1 MRQYTRTWLLMI
13 GLLLT
18 SGLTF
23 KHSTTYLPTFYS
35 TTNNWS
41 SFMTSRVLEFALGEK
56 GDTVIQHANF
66 SIQRSGVSSALFYTA
81 RNTQYRLKHPKYGL
95 TFPLASTVL
104 FYDDAGDTYGVD
116 EVDMSIELP
125 DAPLFKEAT
134 DQQLET
140 YDRQVYDLVMN
151 LQASIQAAGWRRF
164 IMLGD
169 PRLTGR
175 TTYHFK
181 EDYLN
186 QPSVASLKLVSLF
199 LADPDYRLSWEDWK
213 SLKGG
218 FIWYWHADG
227 MLLKV
232 RYSPDLRTKSSNT
245 PLFDKLDVIVQTTNS
260 LSGASHPNE
269 ATRAKY
275 ATTLAGA
282 LLLRIKAEEQA
293 RALGLPILESY
304 QDPTMVTGVPV
315 PSMESVAKAEA
326 LKQAQTAPPE
336 PVLRKAAGELCPQS
350 GWWFTPAQVNSRRY
364 FQQGTP
370 FPAIGDSNFG
380 TTFWQWSPDQSNP
393 RL

>member
-1 MRQYTRTWLLMI
+1 MRRHQHRWLLGV
-13 GLLLT
+13 GLLLI
-18 SGLTF
+18 SVLIVKF
-23 KHSTTYLPTFYS
+23 ASTYLS
-35 TTNNWS
+35 TDRS
-41 SFMTSRVLEFALGEK
+41 SANYRNSLMNTRVLEFALGEQ
-56 GDTVIQHANF
+56 GDAIVQRANF
-66 SIQRSGVSSALFYTA
+66 SIQRSGVNSVLFYTA
-81 RNTQYRLKHPKYGL
+81 QNAQPKLRHPKYGL
-95 TFPLASTVL
+95 IFPYAYMVL
-104 FYDDAGDTYGVD
+104 FYDNARDTYGVD

>member
-1 MRQYTRTWLLMI
+1 MNT
-13 GLLLT
+13 
-18 SGLTF
+18 
-23 KHSTTYLPTFYS
+23 
-35 TTNNWS
+35 
-41 SFMTSRVLEFALGEK
+41 RVLEFALGEQ
-56 GDTVIQHANF
+56 GDAIVQRANF
-66 SIQRSGVSSALFYTA
+66 SIQRSGVNSVLFYTA
-81 RNTQYRLKHPKYGL
+81 QNAQPKLRHPKYGL
-95 TFPLASTVL
+95 IFPYAYMVL
-104 FYDDAGDTYGVD
+104 FYDNARDTYGAD

-125 DAPLFKEAT
+125 DAPLFEKMT
-134 DQQLET
+134 DPQLEA
-140 YDRQVYDLVMN
+140 YDRQVYELVMN
-151 LQASIQAAGWRRF
+151 LQASIQAVGWQRY
-164 IMLGD
+164 IMLSD

-175 TTYHFK
+175 ITYRFKSNYQTQTT
-181 EDYLN
+181 DMD
-186 QPSVASLKLVSLF
+186 PKLISPL
-199 LADPDYRLSWEDWK
+199 LADPNYQLTWEEWQN
-213 SLKGG
+213 LKGD
-218 FIWYWHADG
+218 FNWLWQAEG
-227 MLLKV
+227 MLLEV
-232 RYSPDLRTKSSNT
+232 RYMRDFRTESS
-245 PLFDKLDVIVQTTNS
+245 KRRILDNLNVILQTTNS

-370 FPAIGDSNFG
+370 FPTIGDSNFG

>member
-23 KHSTTYLPTFYS
+23 KYSTTYLPTFYS

-175 TTYHFK
+175 TTYRFK
-181 EDYLN
+181 SNYQTQTTDMD
-186 QPSVASLKLVSLF
+186 PKLISPL
-199 LADPDYRLSWEDWK
+199 LADPNYQLTWEEWQN
-213 SLKGG
+213 LKGD
-218 FIWYWHADG
+218 FNWLWQAEG
-227 MLLKV
+227 MLLEV
-232 RYSPDLRTKSSNT
+232 RYMRDFRTESS
-245 PLFDKLDVIVQTTNS
+245 KRRILDNLNVILQTTNS

-282 LLLRIKAEEQA
+282 LLRRIKAEEQA

-350 GWWFTPAQVNSRRY
+350 GWWFTPAQLNSRRY

>member
-1 MRQYTRTWLLMI
+1 
-13 GLLLT
+13 
-18 SGLTF
+18 
-23 KHSTTYLPTFYS
+23 
-35 TTNNWS
+35 
-41 SFMTSRVLEFALGEK
+41 MTSRVLEFALGEK

-282 LLLRIKAEEQA
+282 LLRRIKAEEQA

-393 RL
+393 TL

>member
-1 MRQYTRTWLLMI
+1 M
-13 GLLLT
+13 
-18 SGLTF
+18 
-23 KHSTTYLPTFYS
+23 
-35 TTNNWS
+35 N
-41 SFMTSRVLEFALGEK
+41 SRVLEFALGEK
-56 GDTVIQHANF
+56 GDTIIQRASS

-81 RNTQYRLKHPKYGL
+81 RNMQYRLKHPKHGL

-104 FYDDAGDTYGVD
+104 FYDDASDTYGVD
-116 EVDMSIELP
+116 EVNMRLDLPKRPILKKISDAEL
-125 DAPLFKEAT
+125 EI
-134 DQQLET
+134 
-140 YDRQVYDLVMN
+140 YDRQLYELVMA
-151 LQASIQAAGWRRF
+151 LQASIQAVGWKRF
-164 IMLGD
+164 IMLSD

-181 EDYLN
+181 EGHLN
-186 QPSVASLKLVSLF
+186 QPSVASLKLVSPF

-213 SLKGG
+213 SLKNG
-218 FIWYWHADG
+218 FIWYWQADG

-232 RYSPDLRTKSSNT
+232 RYSPGIRTENSDT
-245 PLFDKLDVIVQTTNS
+245 PLFDNLNVILQTTNS

-393 RL
+393 TL

>member
-1 MRQYTRTWLLMI
+1 MRRHQHRWLLGV
-13 GLLLT
+13 GLLLI
-18 SGLTF
+18 SVLIVKF
-23 KHSTTYLPTFYS
+23 ASTYLS
-35 TTNNWS
+35 TDRS
-41 SFMTSRVLEFALGEK
+41 SANYRNSLMNTRVLEFALGEQ
-56 GDTVIQHANF
+56 GDAIVQRANF
-66 SIQRSGVSSALFYTA
+66 SIQRSGVNSVLFYTA
-81 RNTQYRLKHPKYGL
+81 QNAQPKLRHPKYGL
-95 TFPLASTVL
+95 IFPYAYMVL
-104 FYDDAGDTYGVD
+104 FYDNARDTYGAD

-125 DAPLFKEAT
+125 DAPLFEKMT
-134 DQQLET
+134 DPQLEA
-140 YDRQVYDLVMN
+140 YDRQVYELVMN
-151 LQASIQAAGWRRF
+151 LQASIQAVGWQRY
-164 IMLGD
+164 IMLSD

-175 TTYHFK
+175 ITYRFKSNYQTQTT
-181 EDYLN
+181 DMD
-186 QPSVASLKLVSLF
+186 PKLISPL
-199 LADPDYRLSWEDWK
+199 LADPNYQLTWEEWQN
-213 SLKGG
+213 LKGD
-218 FIWYWHADG
+218 FNWLWQAEG
-227 MLLKV
+227 MLLEV
-232 RYSPDLRTKSSNT
+232 RYMRDFRTESS
-245 PLFDKLDVIVQTTNS
+245 KRRILDNLNVILQTTNS

>member
-1 MRQYTRTWLLMI
+1 MRLHTRTGLLGV
-13 GLLLT
+13 GLLLAL
-18 SGLTF
+18 GLTVEYA
-23 KHSTTYLPTFYS
+23 TTHLPTAYS
-35 TTNNWS
+35 TAGNWS
-41 SFMTSRVLEFALGEK
+41 PFMNSRVLEFALGEK
-56 GDTVIQHANF
+56 GDTIIQRASS

-81 RNTQYRLKHPKYGL
+81 RNMQYRLKHPKHGL

-104 FYDDAGDTYGVD
+104 FYDDASDTYGVD
-116 EVDMSIELP
+116 EVNMRLDLPKRPILKKISDAEL
-125 DAPLFKEAT
+125 EI
-134 DQQLET
+134 
-140 YDRQVYDLVMN
+140 YDRHLYELVMA
-151 LQASIQAAGWRRF
+151 LQASIQAVGWKRF
-164 IMLGD
+164 IMLSD

-181 EDYLN
+181 EGHLN
-186 QPSVASLKLVSLF
+186 QPSVASLKLVSPF

-213 SLKGG
+213 SLKNG
-218 FIWYWHADG
+218 FIWYWQADG

-232 RYSPDLRTKSSNT
+232 RYSPGIRTENSDT
-245 PLFDKLDVIVQTTNS
+245 PLFDNLNVILQTTNS

-370 FPAIGDSNFG
+370 FPAIGDNNFG

-393 RL
+393 TL